1 MIQTID
7 RHTFRQAFNA
17 LRPNNFTPAGQDA
30 LYDYLEQLE
39 DDTGTPIELDV
50 IALCCE
56 FTEYS
61 SLADF
66 QADYD
71 ADQYETV
78 DDIRNDTTVIE
89 IPDTE
94 GFIIQQF

>member
-30 LYDYLEQLE
+30 LFTQIEQWE
-39 DDTGTPIELDV
+39 DEDGAPMELDV
-50 IALCCE
+50 IALCCDY
-56 FTEYS
+56 TEYE
-61 SLADF
+61 SLAEF
-66 QADYD
+66 NTDYATD
-71 ADQYETV
+71 YETIR
-78 DDIRNDTTVIE
+78 DIEDVTIVIE